1 MEKLKKISKYVVN
14 ALNMVNALMLG
25 LAQIWGWTI
34 DKISASIIV
43 VAGVISLYLVGGKLF
58 DLKEK
63 EEDLGDI
70 GNELED
76 PEEFLTRPEVEAIE
90 NPIPEEENSVEG
102 E

>member
-1 MEKLKKISKYVVN
+1 MEKIKKISKYVVN
-14 ALNMVNALMLG
+14 ALNMINALMLG

-43 VAGVISLYLVGGKLF
+43 IAGVISLYLVGGKLF

-76 PEEFLTRPEVEAIE
+76 PEEFLTRPEFEAIE
-90 NPIPEEENSVEG
+90 NPSIEEQG